1 MMLEIE
7 ETTPSVL
14 ADARKPRPYDQLA
27 GEPNLWY
34 DRFIKFCLYGPTRTI
49 HKCYRDVMAERDA
62 SMRIAL
68 PKSNDIDPA
77 GRVFKGLARPRRKS
91 LPKPWIRRV
100 KQFGWWG
107 RAAAWDAAR
116 AEIANQRSEEATH
129 RVCEVSPEMVQILID
144 MARGEVRG
152 NNGEITE
159 GISPQ
164 QRRMAATTLIKF
176 AGVVYDGPQGD
187 EDDGEVEVIGIRINR
202 VGD

>member
-7 ETTPSVL
+7 ETTPSVP
-14 ADARKPRPYDQLA
+14 ADARKRRPYDQLT
-27 GEPNLWY
+27 GEPDLWY
-34 DRFIKFCLYGPTRTI
+34 DRFIRFCLYGPTRTI

-62 SMRIAL
+62 SMRIAE
-68 PKSNDIDPA
+68 PKSNDSDPA
-77 GRVFKGLARPRRKS
+77 G
-91 LPKPWIRRV
+91 
-100 KQFGWWG
+100 
-107 RAAAWDAAR
+107 
-116 AEIANQRSEEATH
+116 EEATH

-152 NNGEITE
+152 KNGEITE

-202 VGD
+202 IGD

>member
-1 MMLEIE
+1 MLEIE
-7 ETTPSVL
+7 ETTPSVP
-14 ADARKPRPYDQLA
+14 ADARKRRPYDQQA
-27 GEPNLWY
+27 GEPDLWY
-34 DRFIKFCLYGPTRTI
+34 DRFIKFCSYGPTRTI
-49 HKCYRDVMAERDA
+49 HKCYRDVRAERDA

-68 PKSNDIDPA
+68 PDGNDIDPA
-77 GRVFKGLARPRRKS
+77 RG
-91 LPKPWIRRV
+91 
-100 KQFGWWG
+100 
-107 RAAAWDAAR
+107 
-116 AEIANQRSEEATH
+116 EIANQRSEEATH

-152 NNGEITE
+152 KNGEITE